1 MAYGPGQ
8 AYPPYPAAPALPVS
22 AGVNPS
28 WLAGSADRERTVGV
42 LRAGF
47 TEGRLS
53 QDELDD
59 RVAQAYAARTY
70 GDLWALT
77 ADLPA
82 GPLPY
87 PPGLAYPQ
95 GPYQQSPA
103 VLYESESPSHWHSA
117 AALVITAL
125 VIFTLAAL
133 VTAIAT
139 AHGQPAPFQQFQQVQ
154 PAQVLPFQQQVQLPQ
169 QAPLQ
174 HVQPASWLR
183 SSRAARGEVGHAPRP
198 VRPKNPFQ
206 RGFLSPGWVDRAATN
221 ASCGTSTRPIV
232 FIRFLPSFCFS
243 SSFRLRVMSPP

>member
-1 MAYGPGQ
+1 V
-8 AYPPYPAAPALPVS
+8 PAGT
-22 AGVNPS
+22 GVNPA

-42 LRAGF
+42 LRAAF

-59 RVAQAYAARTY
+59 RVARAYSARTY
-70 GDLWALT
+70 GDLWALV

-87 PPGLAYPQ
+87 PVGL
-95 GPYQQSPA
+95 PYQQASPA
-103 VLYESESPSHWHSA
+103 VPPSAEPDTSWHSA

-139 AHGQPAPFQQFQQVQ
+139 AHAQPMPFQQGSFQQGS
-154 PAQVLPFQQQVQLPQ
+154 FQ

-174 HVQPASWLR
+174 
-183 SSRAARGEVGHAPRP
+183 
-198 VRPKNPFQ
+198 PFQ
-206 RGFLSPGWVDRAATN
+206 HAQLVPFITN
-221 ASCGTSTRPIV
+221 DNGS
-232 FIRFLPSFCFS
+232 
-243 SSFRLRVMSPP
+243 